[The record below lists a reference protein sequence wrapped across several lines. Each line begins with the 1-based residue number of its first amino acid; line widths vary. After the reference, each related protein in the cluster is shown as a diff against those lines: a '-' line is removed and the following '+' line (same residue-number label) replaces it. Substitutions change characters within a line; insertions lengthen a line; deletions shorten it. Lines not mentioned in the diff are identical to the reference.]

1 MDLKVDHNTVI
12 VFDLDDTL
20 YNELDFLKSA
30 YKEIALF
37 LAPDDW
43 KRLYSTMFSFYR
55 SKINVFEYLA
65 NEYNAEIGLLVETYR
80 NHYPDIKLFNGVL
93 EIFDAIK
100 SKNGKIGIITDG
112 RSNTQRSKL
121 ESLGILNYIDKIIIS
136 EEFGSEKPNLANF
149 KEIENSLPGNIYY
162 YLADN
167 LKKDFIAPNSLGW
180 KSVGLMDNGMNI
192 HFESYKYVFTDNLPH
207 DFIFDFEELVIK

>member
-37 LAPDDW
+37 LAPEDW
-43 KRLYSTMFSFYR
+43 KRLYSTMFSLYR
-55 SKINVFEYLA
+55 SKINVFEYPA
-65 NEYNAEIGLLVETYR
+65 NEYNTEIGLLVEMYR

-121 ESLGILNYIDKIIIS
+121 ESLGILNYIDKIITLIILS
-136 EEFGSEKPNLANF
+136 S
-149 KEIENSLPGNIYY
+149 
-162 YLADN
+162 
-167 LKKDFIAPNSLGW
+167 
-180 KSVGLMDNGMNI
+180 
-192 HFESYKYVFTDNLPH
+192 
-207 DFIFDFEELVIK
+207 